1 MKKKIKYTDDK
12 GELDGLDLKNYKV
25 LPHDFFPS
33 IDELIFKEESK
44 KVTLDL
50 ERKSLEYLKKETKKR
65 GGSYQ
70 RLIRNLVSSY
80 VRRLQAA

>member
-12 GELDGLDLKNYKV
+12 GELDGLDVENYKV

-33 IDELIFKEESK
+33 VEELLYKETSK

-50 ERKSLEYLKKETKKR
+50 EKKSLEYLKREAKKR

-80 VRRLQAA
+80 VRKLQAA